1 MKLIATLCALL
12 VLGQAPQP
20 PFDVAQ
26 GRPFD
31 VAQGRQRP
39 LTPAPRPLTAAENQR
54 LIQQEGGEPP
64 EVLNAEKAWAGA
76 EVLMPLV
83 TSSDETVRRYAL
95 RAVGRLELPAQVPQL
110 LAFANSRGASIPDIA
125 SAIAQSLKGFDAK
138 ADPDLLSRVLDW
150 MRRTGLDQK
159 AAIAAQVSAP
169 IGRIVYANADQVHG
183 AEEVLVHIID
193 LTANDILQRG
203 LYAGA
208 LRSVES
214 LARLSARVTSLA
226 PETVTRLVSS
236 VNGTSANDFD
246 PGIRGIAVAALVSAR
261 AMDAETEK
269 RALKEPDGEARRLA
283 MTVLAGDG
291 AGLDDAS
298 RMALIQEGLEDTS
311 SFVRYEALRAYIRR
325 GAQTKGCQP
334 IVDLLSDRDSH
345 VVLAALDAL
354 GDLCKADEDGTTRV
368 TAEVRTP
375 PVVGP
380 WQRETHAFVALA
392 KRSPERAAIAMEAFV
407 THPVWWVR
415 LYAVKA
421 AIAMEDFSRLGTLA
435 YDTNDNVREAAIVAL
450 RRLRRAEAEPAIIAA
465 LDRSDYQ
472 LLRTAA
478 TLLKES
484 PRDGKLSRPLI
495 AALLR
500 VTKEGKETSRDTRL
514 PLLEAIA
521 MHATAGNATDLMPLL
536 KDVDPTVATKAA
548 EVISQLTGK
557 AITAQ
562 PVPVMRGWPRQFDN
576 LNQCVVV
583 DLKSGREFRLRMMPS
598 AAPITVDHFLKLA
611 TRDHY
616 YDGMT
621 LHRVVPN
628 FVVQGGSPD
637 ANEYTGHK
645 DYMRDEIAA
654 TNARG
659 TVGLS
664 TRGRNTADAQFFIN
678 LVDNSRL
685 DYDYT
690 IFASVYADMGT
701 VDAIEEGEEI
711 TRINL
716 AACPRS

>member
-1 MKLIATLCALL
+1 MKLTATLCALL
-12 VLGQAPQP
+12 VLAQAPP
-20 PFDVAQ
+20 P
-26 GRPFD
+26 PFD

-39 LTPAPRPLTAAENQR
+39 LLTPAPRPLTPAENQR
-54 LIQQEGGEPP
+54 LIQQQGGEPP
-64 EVLNAEKAWAGA
+64 DVLNAEKAWAGA

-83 TSSDETVRRYAL
+83 TSSDAIVRRYAL
-95 RAVGRLELPAQVPQL
+95 RALGRLELPAQVPQL

-125 SAIAQSLKGFDAK
+125 SAISQSLKGFDAK

-150 MRRTGLDQK
+150 MRRTGLDQRV
-159 AAIAAQVSAP
+159 AIAAQVLAP
-169 IGRIVYANADQVHG
+169 VGRIAYANADQVHG
-183 AEEVLVHIID
+183 AEEILVHIID
-193 LTANDILQRG
+193 LTANDIRQG
-203 LYAGA
+203 ALYADA

-214 LARLSARVTSLA
+214 LARLNARVTSLD
-226 PETVTRLVSS
+226 PETVKRLVSS

-261 AMDAETEK
+261 AMDPETMK
-269 RALKEPDGEARRLA
+269 RALHEPEAESRRLA
-283 MTVLAGDG
+283 MGVLTGGG

-298 RMALIQEGLEDTS
+298 RIALIQEGLEDKS
-311 SFVRYEALRAYIRR
+311 SFVRYEALRAYVRR

-334 IVDLLSDRDSH
+334 IVDLLSDGDSH

-354 GDLCKADEDGTTRV
+354 GDLCKADEDVTTRV

-375 PVVGP
+375 PVGP
-380 WQRETHAFVALA
+380 WHRETHAFVALA

-421 AIAMEDFSRLGTLA
+421 AVAMADFARLWKLA
-435 YDTNDNVREAAIVAL
+435 YDPSDNVREPAIAAL
-450 RRLRRAEAEPAIIAA
+450 RRLRRPEAEPAIVAA

-484 PRDGKLSRPLI
+484 PRNEKLSRPLI

-521 MHATAGNATDLMPLL
+521 MHATAGNATELMPLL
-536 KDVDPTVATKAA
+536 KDFDPKVAAKAA

-557 AITAQ
+557 ALAAQ
-562 PVPVMRGWPRQFDN
+562 PVPVMRGWPQQFDN

-598 AAPITVDHFLKLA
+598 AAPITVDRFLKLA
-611 TRDHY
+611 TKDHY

-628 FVVQGGSPD
+628 FVVQGGSPG
-637 ANEYTGHK
+637 ANEYVGHK

-690 IFASVYADMGT
+690 VFARVFDEDMP
-701 VDAIEEGEEI
+701 VIDAIEEGAVM
-711 TRINL
+711 RSMVL
-716 AACPRS
+716 LPRCSR